1 MKEYYLI
8 KCRNNIPFIIGQY
21 DTEEDARKA
30 KNRENPNSE
39 LMIVVNIEKEVRGT
53 NTSYWGISA
62 LQAGHDD
69 IRQDISKYL
78 FRDCVVDSGHK
89 GIIIGFEDNNQFFD
103 YYYIVYVPELD
114 KVVYQLCN
122 DARFINS
129 IEI

>member
-1 MKEYYLI
+1 MITEI
-8 KCRNNIPFIIGQY
+8 SY
-21 DTEEDARKA
+21 DKD
-30 KNRENPNSE
+30 
-39 LMIVVNIEKEVRGT
+39 LLGKEVRGT
-53 NTSYWGISA
+53 
-62 LQAGHDD
+62 
-69 IRQDISKYL
+69 
-78 FRDCVVDSGHK
+78 DCVVDSGHK

>member
-1 MKEYYLI
+1 MITEI
-8 KCRNNIPFIIGQY
+8 SY
-21 DTEEDARKA
+21 DKD
-30 KNRENPNSE
+30 
-39 LMIVVNIEKEVRGT
+39 LLGKEVRGTNTSYWGT

>member
-1 MKEYYLI
+1 MITKI
-8 KCRNNIPFIIGQY
+8 SY
-21 DTEEDARKA
+21 DKDLLG
-30 KNRENPNSE
+30 N
-39 LMIVVNIEKEVRGT
+39 EVRGT

-114 KVVYQLCN
+114 KVVYQLLMMQDLLILLRYEKESFNYFN
-122 DARFINS
+122 D
-129 IEI
+129 

>member
-1 MKEYYLI
+1 
-8 KCRNNIPFIIGQY
+8 
-21 DTEEDARKA
+21 
-30 KNRENPNSE
+30 
-39 LMIVVNIEKEVRGT
+39 MIVSSPFDKDLLGHEV
-53 NTSYWGISA
+53 TSYYGLSA
-62 LQAGHDD
+62 LQAVINHDG

>member
-1 MKEYYLI
+1 M
-8 KCRNNIPFIIGQY
+8 IPFGVLITI
-21 DTEEDARKA
+21 A
-30 KNRENPNSE
+30 KLSGIEC
-39 LMIVVNIEKEVRGT
+39 VVVTK
-53 NTSYWGISA
+53 
-62 LQAGHDD
+62 
-69 IRQDISKYL
+69 DISKYL

>member
-1 MKEYYLI
+1 MITEI
-8 KCRNNIPFIIGQY
+8 SY
-21 DTEEDARKA
+21 DKD
-30 KNRENPNSE
+30 
-39 LMIVVNIEKEVRGT
+39 LLGKEVRGT

-62 LQAGHDD
+62 LQSGHDD